1 MNWKIY
7 SAHGRIIEFDKPAV
21 MAIMNATPDSF
32 SDGGLLSTDEKLQSR
47 IKEVVSARADII
59 DVGGESTR
67 PGGHMPVAGNEEAKR
82 VIRVI
87 KAIRT
92 HNSTIP
98 ISVDTQKVLVARLA
112 IAAGADFINDV
123 SGLTD
128 NLLASYVAEIGCSIV
143 LMRHK
148 SLAEPI
154 IDNCRKQMAE
164 LVIRA
169 VKKGIAKDRIIL
181 DPGLGF
187 GDLQHSNFSSLPGR
201 HRAANLELA
210 INPLK
215 YSGRF
220 PVLIGASRKRFIGQL
235 TGKDNA
241 QDRRAG
247 SVVIAAL
254 AFGAGAKIVR
264 AHDVRATV
272 QARDVMLSIYS

>member
-1 MNWKIY
+1 MNWKIF
-7 SAHGRIIEFDKPAV
+7 SASGKTIEFGKPAV

-32 SDGGLLSTDEKLQSR
+32 SDGGSLSTDAKLQSR
-47 IKEVVSARADII
+47 IKEIVAVKADII

-67 PGGHMPVAGNEEAKR
+67 PGHMPLAGNEEAKR
-82 VIRVI
+82 VTRVI
-87 KAIRT
+87 KAIRAYDP
-92 HNSTIP
+92 TIP

-128 NLLASYVAEIGCSIV
+128 NLLASFVAETRCSVV

-148 SLAEPI
+148 SLAEPV

-164 LVIRA
+164 LVTRA

-187 GDLQHSNFSSLPGR
+187 GDLQQGNFSSLPGR
-201 HRAANLELA
+201 HPGANLELA
-210 INPLK
+210 LNPLD
-215 YSGRF
+215 YSGVF

-235 TGKDNA
+235 TGTENA
-241 QDRRAG
+241 QERRAG
-247 SVVIAAL
+247 SVAIAAL

-264 AHDVRATV
+264 AHDVTATV
-272 QARDVMLSIYS
+272 QARDVMLSM